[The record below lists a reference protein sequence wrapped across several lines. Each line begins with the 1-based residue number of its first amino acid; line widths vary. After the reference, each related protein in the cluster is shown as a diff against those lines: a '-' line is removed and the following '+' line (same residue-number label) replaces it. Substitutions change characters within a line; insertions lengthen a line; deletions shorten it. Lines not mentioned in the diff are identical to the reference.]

1 MRFFLVF
8 VLALVVFARES
19 RLSSILAR
27 LEEEWLAK
35 ETEVGFYPSG
45 GSSQGKAS
53 PPPGGSSVALNSMD
67 EACQRIKKQKYKKDM
82 KSESWSKRRVTN
94 SWDFDFKLGF
104 LRTFC

>member
-27 LEEEWLAK
+27 LEEERLAK
-35 ETEVGFYPSG
+35 ETEVGYYMSG
-45 GSSQGKAS
+45 GSSQDEAK
-53 PPPGGSSVALNSMD
+53 PPPVTESVAVNSMD
-67 EACQRIKKQKYKKDM
+67 EACQRIKKQKYTKDM
-82 KSESWSKRRVTN
+82 KSEFWSKRRV
-94 SWDFDFKLGF
+94 SSSDDFDFKLGF